1 MLRVRILIET
11 NSYNNEEKGTCSEV
25 VEHPVSVSLRH
36 LSVNVETAESKFC
49 DLFGQK
55 FNSLSGIAEDD
66 GLIDLKL
73 REQGVQAVN
82 LKTVDFRVILSLKF
96 NAHRKTMD
104 VIKN

>member
-1 MLRVRILIET
+1 
-11 NSYNNEEKGTCSEV
+11 

-55 FNSLSGIAEDD
+55 FNSLSGVAEDD

-82 LKTVDFRVILSLKF
+82 LKKVDFKIIRLPHNLENPGLYPIFEK
-96 NAHRKTMD
+96 
-104 VIKN
+104 